1 MAKIIKEIHLFT
13 IKEIETDE
21 KGRVKIPGLATVKTL
36 DRGTE
41 FKEERYVNF
50 IVSFCIQIY
59 EKKLLDGGV

>member
-1 MAKIIKEIHLFT
+1 MAKIIKEIFT

-41 FKEERYVNF
+41 LKEERYVNF